1 MAGHSETRL
10 RLRPG
15 TVGHHRL
22 VLAWWLAAL
31 LGAAVPAWGAL
42 QFDVFLGYDGIVP
55 PQRWCSVVFE
65 IKNDGPGFV
74 GTVEVTE
81 GWRNPQTRRTVV
93 ELPTGTLKRLVM
105 PVFSPGGLSGLWDA
119 RLLDERGKVR
129 AEQTGLRSR
138 RNIRTQTPL
147 LGALVRTPSGMP
159 APQPIRPAD
168 KAQQPATARLL
179 PDIFP
184 DNPLALE
191 GLDCLYLSSE
201 KALVLKTGQVE
212 ALLAWLH
219 GGGHLI
225 VGVEQVNDV
234 TATPWLREVVPC
246 DLSDMRTVQG
256 HSELQEWLRDW
267 VLPVNAARAEE
278 TEKTSRQDAGAPP
291 AESASGAPGGQRR
304 SPAQTAAATTNV
316 IEDLP
321 VDPAFE
327 LAALP
332 VATGRVRDG
341 RVVVAAEGGDKP
353 LIVTANRGYG
363 RVTLL
368 LFSPEREPFRSWQN
382 LPTFWARLIDK
393 PGALRVSEDSRQTV
407 GLSSDGIF
415 GAMIGTRQVHK
426 LAVTWLLGL
435 LLVYLLVIGPL
446 DRYWLRRI
454 GRPMLTW
461 ITFPCYVVM
470 FSMLIYVIGYKLRAG
485 DSEWNELHVVDVL
498 GKGEQARLRGR
509 TYASVYSPSNQ
520 KYRLKGRQEFAALRG
535 ELVGSGQPGEK
546 ATFTQ
551 AGDGS
556 FEAEIFVPVWTSQL
570 YVSDW
575 WEPAPLPLAVTVV
588 RLGDRWEVKV
598 ENRTER
604 DLTSAQLVIED
615 YLIPLGGVPVRETKV
630 FRVAKGQG
638 KPLEEFVSEHARR
651 FRAAVLA
658 RQGTFRAH
666 SSEHIDDLCNG
677 SIVASFLSR
686 ATYPQ
691 DHLGYYAFSDAPG
704 LDLSLVASR
713 GNAVLLAWAPD
724 YAPVQP
730 MRQFTPRLNQRNTL
744 WRVPVTV
751 K

>member
-1 MAGHSETRL
+1 MAGHSESKLLL
-10 RLRPG
+10 RG
-15 TVGHHRL
+15 GAVGHHRL

-55 PQRWCSVVFE
+55 PGRWCPVVFE

-138 RNIRTQTPL
+138 RNIRTSTPL

-191 GLDCLYLSSE
+191 GLDCLYLSTE
-201 KALVLKTGQVE
+201 KALALKTGQVE
-212 ALLAWLH
+212 ALLDWLH

-234 TATPWLREVVPC
+234 TATPWLKEVVPC

-256 HSELQEWLRDW
+256 HSELQESLRDW
-267 VLPVNAARAEE
+267 MLSVNAARAAE
-278 TEKTSRQDAGAPP
+278 TKETSGRDSGAPRP
-291 AESASGAPGGQRR
+291 ETAPPAPGGQSRL
-304 SPAQTAAATTNV
+304 PARTAAATTNV
-316 IEDLP
+316 FEDLP

-353 LIVTANRGYG
+353 LIVTANRGCG
-363 RVTLL
+363 QVTLL

-382 LPTFWARLIDK
+382 LPTFWAWLNDK

-546 ATFTQ
+546 VTFTQ

-615 YLIPLGGVPVRETKV
+615 YLIPLGGVPARETKV

>member
-15 TVGHHRL
+15 AVGHHRR

-31 LGAAVPAWGAL
+31 LGAAVPGWGAL

-246 DLSDMRTVQG
+246 DLSDMRTLQG

-267 VLPVNAARAEE
+267 VLPVNAAWAEE

-304 SPAQTAAATTNV
+304 SPAQTAAAPSNV

-327 LAALP
+327 LAAVP

-382 LPTFWARLIDK
+382 LPTFWARLIEK
-393 PGALRVSEDSRQTV
+393 PGALRVSEDSRPTF

-551 AGDGS
+551 AGAGS

-604 DLTSAQLVIED
+604 ALTSAQLVIED

-651 FRAAVLA
+651 FGAAVVA
-658 RQGTFRAH
+658 RQGTVRAH
-666 SSEHIDDLCNG
+666 SS
-677 SIVASFLSR
+677 
-686 ATYPQ
+686 
-691 DHLGYYAFSDAPG
+691 
-704 LDLSLVASR
+704 
-713 GNAVLLAWAPD
+713 
-724 YAPVQP
+724 
-730 MRQFTPRLNQRNTL
+730 
-744 WRVPVTV
+744 
-751 K
+751 

>member
-15 TVGHHRL
+15 AVGHHRR

-31 LGAAVPAWGAL
+31 LGAAVPGWGAL

-246 DLSDMRTVQG
+246 DLSDMRTLQG

-267 VLPVNAARAEE
+267 VLPVNAAWAEE

-393 PGALRVSEDSRQTV
+393 PGALRVSEDSRPTF

-651 FRAAVLA
+651 FGAAVVA
-658 RQGTFRAH
+658 RQGTVRAH
-666 SSEHIDDLCNG
+666 SS
-677 SIVASFLSR
+677 
-686 ATYPQ
+686 
-691 DHLGYYAFSDAPG
+691 
-704 LDLSLVASR
+704 
-713 GNAVLLAWAPD
+713 
-724 YAPVQP
+724 
-730 MRQFTPRLNQRNTL
+730 
-744 WRVPVTV
+744 
-751 K
+751 